1 MELTK
6 RDMYNAKNGSNKLE
20 NGLEITL
27 VGVGKY
33 TDTNTNGEEVEVTVL
48 KAENGDIYTTI
59 SNTVGASI
67 EMLSDILADEGKAD
81 VIVKTKKSAS
91 GRDYFQLVL
100 K

>member
-6 RDMYNAKNGSNKLE
+6 RDLYNAKNGSNKLE

-33 TDTNTNGEEVEVTVL
+33 TDTNTNGEQVEVTVL

-59 SNTVGASI
+59 SNTIGASI

-81 VIVKTKKSAS
+81 VVVKTKKSTS

>member
-6 RDMYNAKNGSNKLE
+6 RDLYNAKNGSNKLE

-33 TDTNTNGEEVEVTVL
+33 TDTNTNGEQVEVTVL
-48 KAENGDIYTTI
+48 KADNGDIYTTI
-59 SNTVGASI
+59 SNTIGASI
-67 EMLSDILADEGKAD
+67 DMLSDIIADDGKAD